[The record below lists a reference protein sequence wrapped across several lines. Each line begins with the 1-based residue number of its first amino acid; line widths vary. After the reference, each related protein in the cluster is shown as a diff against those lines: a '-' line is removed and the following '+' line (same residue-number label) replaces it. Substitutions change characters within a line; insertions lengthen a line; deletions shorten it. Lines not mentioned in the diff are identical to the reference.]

1 MVSQVFFC
9 CAIDLCIISLFIS
22 PAIYKT
28 MIKNEKRCCSL
39 RLIFSFHHMIKR

>member
-9 CAIDLCIISLFIS
+9 CARLVYHLFIL